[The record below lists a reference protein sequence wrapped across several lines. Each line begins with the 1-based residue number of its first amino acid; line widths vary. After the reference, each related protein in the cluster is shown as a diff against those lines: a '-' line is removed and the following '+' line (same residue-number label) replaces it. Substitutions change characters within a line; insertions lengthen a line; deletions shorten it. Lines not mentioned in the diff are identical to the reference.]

1 MAGNALN
8 SLARVLF
15 RNVLRTHVLS
25 YRDLRL
31 LGVAGVFDS
40 IGFMGEAIVLGWIV
54 LQLTGSPFMVGAA
67 LGARM
72 ASSFF
77 LGIPAGTVATW
88 LTGGSSC
95 GR

>member
-31 LGVAGVFDS
+31 LGVAGAFDS

-67 LGARM
+67 LARGWPRR
-72 ASSFF
+72 SSWEFPQ
-77 LGIPAGTVATW
+77 GPSPHG
-88 LTGGSSC
+88 
-95 GR
+95 